1 MPNKT
6 LPTTGS
12 TNWGENLNNFLTQS
26 LDNTNGGGI
35 NKFEQF
41 SQRPTLTADDKGKT
55 YLYTQTGNFHQ
66 WTGTAWKVLNESLI
80 NVKDYGAVGD
90 GVTDDTAF
98 INSAILKA
106 ALADGGKII
115 VPFSNYLISGT
126 IIIPRNVEIDFCDS
140 KITGSGIGSST
151 DLFQTGYLSGGKLVT
166 NIGEPD
172 EAHLVV
178 QASVKNATIWNC
190 GKAFNLLNWIDNSE
204 ISNIKF
210 WNCGYAVYADRC
222 WYGRFINLF
231 SRNEPVNTATNA
243 AFHFTDFV
251 NVCNIQS
258 VFVAHRDLG
267 IEIEN
272 GANGQVL
279 LNCSAEGC
287 KTGIKVSG
295 ETGPIK
301 FDTCYIE
308 ANTEIGVD
316 LQSGL
321 GFKYDVTF
329 ENCFFN
335 TCKTA
340 IRSDNS
346 NSGGATVFVR
356 ENNRFIYCE
365 TNLDASGNVF
375 SYGKVETES
384 EIISG
389 NGYPILPPGF
399 LLGTKMRLDYENLIF
414 DSVSGLGLIRT
425 KVHGPTL
432 IAFNHE
438 GNSGSPMA
446 GTVPFCVNSKSAG
459 TPFSIYVDTK
469 IVFQQHAALL
479 AYKLQISDNNGTY
492 EVYGF
497 IFGDQVKMEDASGKT
512 VAVSNNNGYVR
523 LTVGTFSHPTG
534 VYSITGIVRHI

>member
-12 TNWGENLNNFLTQS
+12 TNWGETLNNFLTQS

-35 NKFEQF
+35 NKFDTF
-41 SQRPTLTADDKGKT
+41 SQRPTTLGADDKGKT

-66 WTGTAWKVLNESLI
+66 WTGTEWKVLNESVI

-90 GVTDDTAF
+90 GVSDDTVA

-106 ALADGGKII
+106 ALVDGGKII
-115 VPFSNYLISGT
+115 APFSNYLISGT
-126 IIIPRNVEIDFCDS
+126 IIIPRNVEIDFCNS
-140 KITGSGIGSST
+140 NITGSGIGSST
-151 DLFQTGYLSGGKLVT
+151 DLFQTGYLSGGKVVT
-166 NIGEPD
+166 NIGGPD
-172 EAHLVV
+172 EAHLIVHS
-178 QASVKNATIWNC
+178 SVKNATIWNC
-190 GKAFNLLNWIDNSE
+190 GKVFNLLNWIDNSE

-231 SRNEPVNTATNA
+231 SRDSANGATNA

-251 NVCNIQS
+251 NVMQIES
-258 VFVAHRDLG
+258 VFAAHRDLG

-295 ETGPIK
+295 ETGPLK

-308 ANTEIGVD
+308 NNTEVGVD
-316 LQSGL
+316 LSGL

-335 TCKTA
+335 TCKIA

-346 NSGGATVFVR
+346 TSGGANVSVR
-356 ENNRFIYCE
+356 ENNRFLSCE
-365 TNLDASGNVF
+365 TKLDASGNF
-375 SYGKVETES
+375 YNYGKTEIES

-389 NGYPILPPGF
+389 NGYPILPVGY
-399 LLGTKMRLDYENLIF
+399 LLGTKTRLDYDNLIF
-414 DSVSGLGLIRT
+414 DSTSGVGLIRT
-425 KVHGPTL
+425 KVHGSTL
-432 IAFNHE
+432 IPFNHE

-446 GTVPFCVNSKSAG
+446 GTVAFCVHSKSTG
-459 TPFSIYVDTK
+459 TTFSIYVDTK

-492 EVYGF
+492 EIYGF
-497 IFGDQVKMEDASGKT
+497 IFGDQVKMEDTSGKT
-512 VAVSNNNGYVR
+512 VAVSNNTGYIR
-523 LTVGTFSHPTG
+523 LTISTFSHPTG